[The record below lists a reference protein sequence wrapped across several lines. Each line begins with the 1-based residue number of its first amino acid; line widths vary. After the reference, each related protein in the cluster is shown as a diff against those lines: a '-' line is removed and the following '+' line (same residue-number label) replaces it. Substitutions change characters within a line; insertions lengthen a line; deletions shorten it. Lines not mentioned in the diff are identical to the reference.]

1 MTRPGRSGPHD
12 AYITGDRI
20 PVGEVFEDASD
31 ATWDL
36 WMLAVCE
43 QETRLAMAAMTA
55 PSAPAA
61 PAAQAAGATAYD
73 DADRVFAGVRGLRV
87 QACATPA
94 TPPSV
99 SPRSHPFF
107 NQR

>member
-1 MTRPGRSGPHD
+1 MTRPARSGPHD
-12 AYITGDRI
+12 AYSTGDRI

-31 ATWDL
+31 AAWDL
-36 WMLAVCE
+36 WMLTVCE

-61 PAAQAAGATAYD
+61 QAAPPAQAAGPSAYD
-73 DADRVFAGVRGLRV
+73 DADKVFASVRGLR
-87 QACATPA
+87 